1 METLQKAI
9 ELIKETNFEK
19 LFVNAFGQEE
29 TKVMFQGNEENNY
42 CSDTTEYALMM
53 NVETDE
59 LFILHYA
66 TKDNNWA
73 DIAEQHNP
81 WICVGYISP
90 FDVINDNWG
99 IYLIEKLE
107 NQIYQFQQ
115 QENLYSNYLN

>member
-1 METLQKAI
+1 METLQKVI
-9 ELIKETNFEK
+9 ELIKETNFEN
-19 LFVNAFGQEE
+19 LFVNAFGQDE
-29 TKVMFQGNEENNY
+29 TKVMFQGNEENNH

-59 LFILHYA
+59 LFILNYA
-66 TKDNNWA
+66 TKDNNWVY
-73 DIAEQHNP
+73 IAEQQNS
-81 WICVGYISP
+81 WICLGYISP

-115 QENLYSNYLN
+115 Q